1 MLCSNHSR
9 WSVLIRVLP
18 KTDHITQNTLENDW
32 DIPYSHSQVLF
43 DAFLSP
49 ILPQVPSLPENPLS
63 QADWQTYT
71 DQTSLHSQKRDQL
84 VSTTQVTGYGTLEQA
99 QVQGRNVALLLTEAG
114 GHDIG
119 RVEGVQETIGRMF
132 GFY

>member
-1 MLCSNHSR
+1 
-9 WSVLIRVLP
+9 
-18 KTDHITQNTLENDW
+18 
-32 DIPYSHSQVLF
+32 
-43 DAFLSP
+43 
-49 ILPQVPSLPENPLS
+49 
-63 QADWQTYT
+63 
-71 DQTSLHSQKRDQL
+71 
-84 VSTTQVTGYGTLEQA
+84 VSTTQVAGYGTLEQV